1 MRVIP
6 LTGEMS
12 AKQTKGCLFS
22 EKKCPRKRTKGTA
35 AVSGWHAVGVTGGV
49 FLVRPQAN
57 KVRPYRIAIYHL
69 VMQILRN
76 DTEVV
81 PYGRCTAV
89 VCADFYTCTGGR
101 GNPPLRVAFHRWACE
116 KSDRARAHNARPY
129 GLRFAPTRFAQPSYQ
144 EKTQTTPRL
153 MQDVVVAYFSAA
165 FACSVSAVKAAGSAI
180 AISESILRLR
190 SMPAFFRPLMNEE

>member
-1 MRVIP
+1 MSVRRRAMRAP
-6 LTGEMS
+6 TG
-12 AKQTKGCLFS
+12 C
-22 EKKCPRKRTKGTA
+22 
-35 AVSGWHAVGVTGGV
+35 
-49 FLVRPQAN
+49 
-57 KVRPYRIAIYHL
+57 
-69 VMQILRN
+69 
-76 DTEVV
+76 V
-81 PYGRCTAV
+81 PSLGR
-89 VCADFYTCTGGR
+89 ADFSGSSRTPTPTGFVHHRFACANLQGCSGGR